1 MSEAVQIPQVELIE
15 VASLKTDGQN
25 PNRMSKAQMLGLK
38 ASIKQYGFI
47 VPVITNKDLLIADGE
62 QRWTVAKELGLDKI
76 PIIRL
81 PIEDVDRRTLRQV
94 LNKLK
99 GEHDRNL
106 DAQEFQRIIQAGG
119 KDDLKALLAITDS
132 SIDVML
138 KRLNQEDGQ
147 GLSSLDTTFEV
158 IIACKSEEE
167 QKQAFEDLKQRGYT
181 CRLLTL

>member
-1 MSEAVQIPQVELIE
+1 MSEVIE
-15 VASLKTDGQN
+15 VPPSELVPIDALTTDKQN

-38 ASIKQYGFI
+38 ASIQRYGFI
-47 VPVITNKDLLIADGE
+47 IPVITNKDLLIADGE
-62 QRWTVAKELGLDKI
+62 QRWTVAKELGLEKI
-76 PIIRL
+76 PIVRL

-119 KDDLKALLAITDS
+119 KEDLKALLAITDS

-138 KRLNQEDGQ
+138 KRLNEEDGQ
-147 GLSSLDTTFEV
+147 GLGSLDATFEV

-167 QKQAFEDLKQRGYT
+167 QKQAFEDLKQRGYA

>member
-1 MSEAVQIPQVELIE
+1 MSTEVQIPPVELVE
-15 VASLKTDGQN
+15 VTSLKTDGQN
-25 PNRMSKAQMLGLK
+25 PNRMSKAQILGLK
-38 ASIKQYGFI
+38 ASIKRYGFI
-47 VPVITNKDLLIADGE
+47 IPVITNKDLLIADGE

-76 PIIRL
+76 PIVRL

-119 KDDLKALLAITDS
+119 KEDLKALLAITDS

-147 GLSSLDTTFEV
+147 GLGSLDTTFEV

-167 QKQAFEDLKQRGYT
+167 QKEAFEDLKQQGYA